1 MKKLLLL
8 LFVGVISTTL
18 FHAQENRNALRA
30 ELAPFFHG
38 VASGD
43 PLHDRVIIWTR
54 VTPEEVNNDPI
65 EVSWRVALD
74 TNMTDVVTSG
84 SFVTDQSRDYTVKV
98 DVTGLNPSTCYY
110 YDFEVNASFSAV
122 GRMLT
127 ADSGPNENV
136 RFAVVSCSNYQYG
149 FFNAYRAIANRN
161 DINAVL
167 HLGDYIYEYGA
178 GGYSANIDGR
188 DHEPENEI
196 VTLEDYRLRYSH
208 YRLDHDLQEIHRQ
221 YPFICVWDD
230 HESANDSWVDGAE
243 NHDPATQGPW
253 LDRKNNSI
261 QAYFEWL
268 PIRENAFDNSIYRKI
283 EYGDLINLY
292 MLDTRLEGRDEQVG
306 VTSSS
311 LNDPSRSLLG
321 QTQKD
326 WLKDELLNSGAQWNI
341 LGQQVM
347 MAPLLAFGV
356 PVNADQWDGYQAE
369 RTELLNYIV
378 NNDIENVVV
387 LTGDIHTSW
396 AMDVPVSGYVAS
408 TGENSAAVEFVTTS
422 VTSPGFPI
430 GFGVSLIQSFNP
442 HIKWID
448 LTKRG
453 YMILDIDQNRTQSEW
468 YFMDDINTQNSNESF
483 ANAWYVNSGERFVRN
498 ATGPTVS
505 PVYCDPAP
513 SLSLETLSD
522 EVLTLY
528 GVYPNPFD
536 QYFILHFGSQQ
547 PQHIEVAIYDMSG
560 KEVFRQK
567 NIPVMGGSEYYK
579 IYTADL
585 PQGVYQ
591 LHVITEKG
599 QTTHK
604 LMK

>member
-1 MKKLLLL
+1 MIRFMLL
-8 LFVGVISTTL
+8 LFVGVGSNAL

-30 ELAPFFHG
+30 DLAPFFHG

-74 TNMTDVVTSG
+74 TNMTDVVSSG
-84 SFVTDQSRDYTVKV
+84 TFTTDQSRDYTVKV
-98 DVTGLNPSTCYY
+98 DVTGLNSSTCYY
-110 YDFEVNASFSAV
+110 YDFEVNSSFSAI

-243 NHDPATQGPW
+243 NHDATSQGPW
-253 LDRKNNSI
+253 LERKNNSI

-283 EYGDLINLY
+283 EYGNLINLY

-306 VTSSS
+306 VTSSA

-378 NNDIENVVV
+378 NNEIENVVV

-442 HIKWID
+442 HIKWVD

-468 YFMDDINTQNSNESF
+468 YFMDDINTQNANESF
-483 ANAWYVNSGERFVRN
+483 ANAWFVNSGERFVRN
-498 ATGPTVS
+498 AAGPTLS
-505 PVYCDPAP
+505 PTYCEPAP

-522 EVLTLY
+522 EVLALY

-547 PQHIEVAIYDMSG
+547 PQYIEVAIYDLNG

-567 NIPVMGGSEYYK
+567 NIPVLGGSEYYK
-579 IYTADL
+579 IYTSDL
-585 PQGVYQ
+585 PAGIYQ
-591 LHVITEKG
+591 LNVITEKG
-599 QTTHK
+599 QMTHK
-604 LMK
+604 LLK